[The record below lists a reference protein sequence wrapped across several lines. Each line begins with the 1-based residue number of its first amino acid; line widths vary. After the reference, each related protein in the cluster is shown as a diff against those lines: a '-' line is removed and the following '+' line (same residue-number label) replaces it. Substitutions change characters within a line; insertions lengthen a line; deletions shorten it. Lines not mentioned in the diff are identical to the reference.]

1 MRGGEDAAAGRQRG
15 GVCWGSQ
22 PRWAEHIVSPT
33 PWEGSG
39 IPPGWVAA
47 GIGALAKRIVERP
60 WRWDGSEVLGA
71 LQPEEHWH
79 MVREGAGRA
88 ASRLSLS
95 VWQQSLRMEQAMGW
109 PWGWVSCL
117 GALQDAEP
125 FAGGFSPAGREEA
138 QSLRELSLG
147 GTSGGHA
154 VQGKALSAIR
164 NSSSFICVVL
174 IASCFSL

>member
-1 MRGGEDAAAGRQRG
+1 MRWDVWRGGCCCREAAG
-15 GVCWGSQ
+15 GVCWGS
-22 PRWAEHIVSPT
+22 RCCWAEHIVSPT

-39 IPPGWVAA
+39 IPPGWGAA

-60 WRWDGSEVLGA
+60 WRWYGSEVLGA
-71 LQPEEHWH
+71 LQPEEHWCV
-79 MVREGAGRA
+79 VREGAGRA

-95 VWQQSLRMEQAMGW
+95 VWQQLRMEQAMGR

-138 QSLRELSLG
+138 RSLWEFRWHLWRSCRLRKG
-147 GTSGGHA
+147 
-154 VQGKALSAIR
+154 
-164 NSSSFICVVL
+164 FICN
-174 IASCFSL
+174 